1 VRIQELVNLLQK
13 IRKDY
18 YEGRATTTDEQFTQ
32 LEQELRRLD
41 PGNSYFKQV
50 GSPVLGGN
58 KIYHSPRMLSL
69 NNTRNVKDMAR
80 WARKYFP
87 GEQVD
92 IISQPKVDGVSI
104 SIKYRNGSV
113 ESIATR
119 GDGVYGRDVTYIKDY
134 IRDISKT
141 IPIDSPVDIRGEAYL
156 EKETQFRK
164 GKSLRN
170 MAAGLLA
177 RKEGKEELAHLRFI
191 AYDIIGLPD
200 VRSEEDKMKVLT
212 TLMPNVISY
221 EKIQSLGDIQNIYQ
235 QYTTQKR
242 KDLPYEIDGV
252 VYRVNRIEDQN
263 RFERETRHHPNF
275 MMAYKF
281 AAEGKQTR
289 LIRVDWRQGRTGKIT
304 PIAIFQPIII
314 GGVTIQKASLG
325 SRRKFELLRLEP
337 GDIIFVSRKN
347 EVIPFV
353 EANISKNIVN
363 T

>member
-1 VRIQELVNLLQK
+1 MIQELVNLLQK
-13 IRKDY
+13 HRKDY
-18 YEGRATTTDEQFTQ
+18 YEGKATISDEQFTRM
-32 LEQELRRLD
+32 EQELRRLD
-41 PGNSYFKQV
+41 PHNSYFQQV
-50 GSPVLGGN
+50 GAPVIGGN
-58 KIYHSPRMLSL
+58 KIQHNPRMLSL
-69 NNTRNVKDMAR
+69 NNTRNPKDMLK
-80 WARKYFP
+80 WAHKYFP

-92 IISQPKVDGVSI
+92 IISQPKVDGVSM

-119 GDGVYGRDVTYIKDY
+119 GDGIFGRDITYAKDYIKDIPKTLPVDTY
-134 IRDISKT
+134 I
-141 IPIDSPVDIRGEAYL
+141 DIRGEAYL
-156 EKETQFRK
+156 EKGTQLRK

-177 RKEGKEELAHLRFI
+177 RKENKEELSYLRFV

-200 VRSEEDKMKVLT
+200 VRSEEDKIRILK
-212 TLMPNVISY
+212 TLMPNVITY
-221 EKIQSLGDIQNIYQ
+221 EKIQSPLDIQSSYQ
-235 QYTTQKR
+235 QYISQKR

-252 VYRVNRIEDQN
+252 VYRINKIEDQN
-263 RFERETRHHPNF
+263 KHERETRHHPNF

-281 AAEGKQTR
+281 AAEAKRTQ

-304 PIAIFQPIII
+304 PIAIFKPVII

-337 GDIIFVSRKN
+337 GDIILVSRKN

-353 EANISKNIVN
+353 EANVSKNIVN
-363 T
+363 R